1 MFSHTSGILTAR
13 PIVHDSAKV
22 NIIEEIEKDI
32 AVRTPHWKG
41 ELQ

>member
-22 NIIEEIEKDI
+22 NIEEIEKEI